1 MSCFSTL
8 SQPALGRMEETICAL
23 ERGTIITRLS
33 CKRSQRA
40 ETRTLL
46 LRRETRQLLWCT
58 ATAVAQQSAPRSKEC
73 EGSLELREVREVRPG
88 KQSKDFDR
96 WPEETRQKS
105 DDQCFVVLYGSE
117 FKLHTLSVI
126 AFSKQECEMW
136 LEGLRYMV
144 ADTVQSPYSLQ
155 IERWLRR
162 EFYAIETEAET

>member
-33 CKRSQRA
+33 CKRSQKA
-40 ETRTLL
+40 ETRTLR
-46 LRRETRQLLWCT
+46 LRRETRQLIWCT
-58 ATAVAQQSAPRSKEC
+58 ASAAALRTKDC

-88 KQSKDFDR
+88 RASKDFDR
-96 WPEETRQKS
+96 WPEETRTKS
-105 DDQCFVVLYGSE
+105 DEQCFVVLYGSE
-117 FKLHTLSVI
+117 FKLQTLSVI
-126 AFSKQECEMW
+126 AFSKQECEKW

-162 EFYAIETEAET
+162 EFYAIETENET

>member
-40 ETRTLL
+40 ETRTLM
-46 LRRETRQLLWCT
+46 LRRETRQLVWCT
-58 ATAVAQQSAPRSKEC
+58 ASAAAQRKEF
-73 EGSLELREVREVRPG
+73 EGSLELRDVKEVRPG
-88 KQSKDFDR
+88 KCSKDFDR
-96 WPEETRQKS
+96 WPDESRLKCDE
-105 DDQCFVVLYGSE
+105 QCFIVLYGSE

-126 AFSKQECEMW
+126 AFSKQECEKW

-144 ADTVQSPYSLQ
+144 NDTIQSPYSLQ

-162 EFYAIETEAET
+162 EFYAIETENET

>member
-33 CKRSQRA
+33 CKRSQKA
-40 ETRTLL
+40 ETRTLM
-46 LRRETRQLLWCT
+46 LRRETRQLIWCT
-58 ATAVAQQSAPRSKEC
+58 ASAAAGAQRKDFEGAV
-73 EGSLELREVREVRPG
+73 ELREVKEVRPG

-96 WPEETRQKS
+96 WPEESRTKS
-105 DDQCFVVLYGSE
+105 DEQCFVVLYGSE
-117 FKLHTLSVI
+117 FKLQTLSVI
-126 AFSKQECEMW
+126 AFSKQECEKW

-144 ADTVQSPYSLQ
+144 QDTIMSPYSLQ

-162 EFYAIETEAET
+162 EFYAIETENET